1 MDLYLK
7 SLTLQ
12 HSNAETI
19 KCVCVCVCVCVRE
32 REMRRTWLDIGMPM
46 HVVRVQYRYD

>member
-19 KCVCVCVCVCVRE
+19 KCVCVCVSVCVCVRE
-32 REMRRTWLDIGMPM
+32 RERERCDVLG
-46 HVVRVQYRYD
+46 